1 MTHTLSGS
9 CHCGAIGVTLTTQV
23 APEDMAPRMCG
34 CTFCRKHPAMWF
46 ADPAGKLELRLSD
59 NVNRYRFGSKTADFL
74 LCGTCG
80 TVVAATCTIEGADYG
95 ILNLNCI
102 DPVRDWPP
110 PSAKSDFDG
119 EVVGDRLARRAKNWM
134 SLETTTAQ

>member
-1 MTHTLSGS
+1 M
-9 CHCGAIGVTLTTQV
+9 ALTTQI
-23 APEDMAPRMCG
+23 APDEMAPRMCG

-46 ADPAGKLELRLSD
+46 ADPAGKLELRLSN
-59 NVNRYRFGSKTADFL
+59 NVNRYQFGSKTADFV

-80 TVVAATCTIEGADYG
+80 TVLAATCTIEGADYG

-102 DPVRDWPP
+102 DLSRDWPL

-119 EVVGDRLARRAKNWM
+119 EGVGDRLARRARNWM
-134 SLETTTAQ
+134 ALETSSAQ